1 MRKLNTLPAVVI
13 VTVAVLAVAAGGVL
27 AAQRSPRS
35 EGGSAA
41 APLAPPATTPLASP
55 ANVSTSAPPALP
67 NGKITLKLSKLG
79 KGRPPQVPYLVGREV
94 RGGAGDPVKIPGAE
108 PIHYVARMGNS
119 VLAVLG
125 TNKGADLLRLDP
137 TGESRRTPDVSSLAV
152 TADATSA
159 AYAAPRIA
167 ETGEDLG
174 GGTVYAEQADGTVQK
189 VAVGGFGVEVIA
201 YRSGTVYFRSA
212 KIQTGKAWELYSWTP
227 GNPTAALVKTVPS
240 PTALSSDAT
249 IAASLDVAAD
259 TSSCSAVVEVATGK
273 KLWRTCENGLEG
285 FTPDGRTVIGG
296 PTYGDGYGA
305 AATSALDARTGK
317 LLYEWNGLAFLQTA
331 AEDDQH
337 LLIRADDGEG
347 TKGAIIRCD
356 VTTGRCELATPL
368 ALTQVSIGQ

>member
-41 APLAPPATTPLASP
+41 APLVPPATTPLASP
-55 ANVSTSAPPALP
+55 ATVSSSTPPALP
-67 NGKITLKLSKLG
+67 NGKITLKLSKLD
-79 KGRPPQVPYLVGREV
+79 KGRPPQLPYLVGREV

-108 PIHYVARMGNS
+108 PIHHIARLGNS

-125 TNKGADLLRLDP
+125 TNKGSDLLRLDN
-137 TGESRRTPDVSSLAV
+137 TGEKRRTPDVSSLV
-152 TADATSA
+152 LTADAASA
-159 AYAAPRIA
+159 VYAAPRIA
-167 ETGEDLG
+167 DTGEDIG
-174 GGTVYAEQADGTVQK
+174 GGIVYAEQADGPVRK
-189 VAVGGFGVEVIA
+189 IAVGGFGLEVIA
-201 YRSGTVYFRSA
+201 YRAGTVYFRSA
-212 KIQTGKAWELYSWTP
+212 KIETGKTWQLYAWTP
-227 GNPTAALVKTVPS
+227 GSPTATLVKTVPS

-249 IAASLDVAAD
+249 IAASLDITAD

-317 LLYEWNGLAFLQTA
+317 LLYEWNGLAFLETV

-356 VTTGRCELATPL
+356 VSTGRCELATPL